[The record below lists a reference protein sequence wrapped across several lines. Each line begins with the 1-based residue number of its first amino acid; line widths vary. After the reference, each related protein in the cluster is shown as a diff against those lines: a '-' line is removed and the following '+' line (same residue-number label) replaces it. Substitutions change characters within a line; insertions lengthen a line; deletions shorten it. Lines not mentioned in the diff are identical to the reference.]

1 MAAYALG
8 LPAIA
13 AYYVV
18 TRAYYALQDMAT
30 PVRVGAGMIILNA
43 GLDYVLMRAWG
54 APGIALA
61 TSIVST
67 VNVVVLLALLRRR
80 LDGIDAQR
88 VGATA
93 LRAGAAA
100 LGTGVVV
107 AGSLRA
113 MAAPVTGLGS
123 TGQLAQLAVATVA
136 GGAAYLILCR
146 VLRVNELQVA
156 WAMLTRRATQAGGPA
171 R

>member
-1 MAAYALG
+1 VAAYALG

-30 PVRVGAGMIILNA
+30 PVRIGAGMIVLNA

-67 VNVVVLLALLRRR
+67 ANVLILLSLLRRR
-80 LDGIDAQR
+80 LDGIDAPR
-88 VGATA
+88 IGTTA
-93 LRAGAAA
+93 LRAGVAA
-100 LGTGVVV
+100 LGAGAVAAGALQFVAPLVATTG
-107 AGSLRA
+107 AS
-113 MAAPVTGLGS
+113 
-123 TGQLAQLAVATVA
+123 GQLAQLAVAAVA
-136 GGAAYLILCR
+136 GGAAYLLLCR
-146 VLRVNELQVA
+146 LFRVGELQVA
-156 WAMLTRRATQAGGPA
+156 WAMLTRRGRPA
-171 R
+171 ADTAR